1 MSCLPRF
8 AIILALSLSCGA
20 TALVQSQDKPTKKVQ
35 RNSVSGRVTLN
46 GKGKP
51 GIVVALRRSD
61 FAEMLAPLKATTDPD
76 GNYQITNIPPG
87 NYLVAPIAPAFV
99 SQDFSP
105 RGRGKALLLAEG
117 EEVHD
122 IDFSLI
128 RGAVITGKVTDAD
141 GRPVVEERVNVS
153 SEDQGGR
160 DRPLG
165 MVSNSFMTDDR
176 GIYRIYGLEPG
187 RYKISVG
194 VSDDDRFSPIRP
206 GRIVYR
212 RTFYPDVTEAGE
224 AKVIELSEGMEA
236 TNIDIALGRNLPG
249 FSASGKI
256 INGETGKGIGGVRF
270 SLRRM
275 INEREGGA
283 NMGLFIISNDLG
295 EFRIENIPP
304 GKYSVFLSGQ
314 SGSELRADPVFFE
327 VLDHDVANLLLTSVK
342 GLSIAGMVVMEGT
355 TDKSVLARLSE
366 MRLHAYVHSE
376 TQNFSNSQSAQLN
389 PDGSFR
395 IGGLA
400 AGRANFSIT
409 GSERREPSNFSIL
422 RIERDGVVQTGGIEI
437 KPGEDVSGVKVVLSY
452 GTGSVRGEVKIA
464 NGPLPS
470 GANVN
475 VWLTRE
481 GDAHWR
487 FRPQSLD
494 ARGRFLIQG
503 VPAGEYELNVRAYLP
518 GVRTQPA
525 AKQTVTINDATVSEV
540 TLTLDLGAPPNPN

>member
-20 TALVQSQDKPTKKVQ
+20 TAIVQSQDKPTKKVQ
-35 RNSVSGRVTLN
+35 PNSVSGRVTIN
-46 GKGKP
+46 GKGKA
-51 GIVVALRRSD
+51 GIVVALRRPD
-61 FAEMLAPLKATTDPD
+61 FAEMLAPLKGTTDPD

-87 NYLVAPIAPAFV
+87 NYVVAPITPAFV

-105 RGRGKALLLAEG
+105 RGRGKTLLLAEG
-117 EEVHD
+117 EEVRD

-141 GRPVVEERVNVS
+141 NRPVIEERVTVT
-153 SEDQGGR
+153 SEDPGAR
-160 DRPLG
+160 DRQMP

-176 GIYRIYGLEPG
+176 GIYRIYGLQPG

-206 GRIVYR
+206 GRIAYR
-212 RTFYPDVTEAGE
+212 RTFYPDVTEAAE
-224 AKVIELSEGMEA
+224 AKVIELSEGTEA
-236 TNIDIALGRNLPG
+236 TNIDITLGRNLPG

-256 INGETGKGIGGVRF
+256 INGETGTGSRGVRL

-275 INEREGGA
+275 RNEREGGA

-304 GKYSVFLSGQ
+304 GKYSVFVSGQ
-314 SGSELRADPVFFE
+314 SGSELRAEPVFFE
-327 VLDHDVANLLLTSVK
+327 VLDHDVSNLLLTSVK
-342 GLSIAGMVVMEGT
+342 GLSIAGTVVLEGT
-355 TDKSVLARLSE
+355 TDKSVLAKLSE
-366 MRLHAYVHSE
+366 MRLHAYVQSD
-376 TQNFSNSQSAQLN
+376 TPNFSNSQSAQVN

-400 AGRANFSIT
+400 AGKANFSIT

-422 RIERDGVVQTGGIEI
+422 RIERDGVVQTRGIEI
-437 KPGEDVSGVKVVLSY
+437 KAGEDVSGVKVVLSY

-470 GANVN
+470 GININ

-481 GDAHWR
+481 GDTHWR

-494 ARGRFLIQG
+494 ARGRFVIQG
-503 VPAGEYELNVRAYLP
+503 VPAGEYELNVNAYLP
-518 GVRTQPA
+518 NVRTQPA
-525 AKQTVTINDATVSEV
+525 AKQMVTINDGTVSEV